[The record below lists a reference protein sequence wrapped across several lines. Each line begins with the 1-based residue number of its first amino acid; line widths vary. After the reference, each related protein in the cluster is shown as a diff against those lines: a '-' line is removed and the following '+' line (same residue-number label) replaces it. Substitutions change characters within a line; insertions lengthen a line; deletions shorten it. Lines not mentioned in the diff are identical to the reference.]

1 MVETYRKIQAFLAEP
16 LKPHTKEEAARIL
29 RSCGILDENNE
40 IMPAFKDILYK
51 KESAEED
58 ND

>member
-51 KESAEED
+51 KGTVDGDS
-58 ND
+58 

>member
-51 KESAEED
+51 KGTVDED
-58 ND
+58 S

>member
-1 MVETYRKIQAFLAEP
+1 MLETYRKIQAFLAEP

-40 IMPAFKDILYK
+40 IMPAFKDILYYK
-51 KESAEED
+51 KETVDEES
-58 ND
+58 